1 MKDALEDAKTLIRTV
16 ARAFY
21 TDTYIVVL
29 DLLLRES
36 MVLFEQIGPR
46 LRLPMKQ
53 VEEVIRDLESQMMIK
68 SEAIK
73 NEETKDTFQY
83 YYIDY
88 QICVLAIFFRIRRM
102 KDILNNKIK
111 EQVRT
116 IQYHC
121 PTCRKE
127 YSQFVVPGL
136 LSRDMQFVCSSCCP
150 EDDYRDCDTRDYPD
164 CTFKLV
170 EVDTTQTES
179 SLTRTKNNLEAQL
192 NEVEGRPLGHL
203 GIMTLLNRLKS
214 KVLPRN
220 LPSENIKHGQFASKV
235 RDEDVQAKIAD
246 EMNNMASGRTG
257 GHSSINNRKKAATTQ
272 YIYDAQGKVIGMQ
285 AATASE
291 RLQLAEEA
299 QRKQAAS
306 DKSNGG
312 GGGGVYSGGISAADL
327 FQRQEITKTMM
338 ANRDTA
344 IPEFLGTSGVYGA
357 EESIQ
362 QATSLQRE
370 RQEAAQR
377 LAQQQ
382 ALTSSMPLSAMG
394 TGLMPEVERV
404 HVDTTTAVPTLDDDD
419 GHDDEPEAKR
429 RKLRADSTTMDTTVK
444 REEAPVA
451 ETEAVDLDDIAW
463 ED

>member
-1 MKDALEDAKTLIRTV
+1 MSAALSLASSDAMKDALEDAKTLIRTV

-88 QICVLAIFFRIRRM
+88 QISVLAIFFRIRRM
-102 KDILNNKIK
+102 KDILNSKIK

-150 EDDYRDCDTRDYPD
+150 EDDYRDCDTREYPD
-164 CTFKLV
+164 CAFKLV
-170 EVDTTQTES
+170 EVDTTHTET

-203 GIMTLLNRLKS
+203 GIMTLLHRLKS

-235 RDEDVQAKIAD
+235 KDEDVQAKIAD

-272 YIYDAQGKVIGMQ
+272 YIYDDHGKVIGMQ

-291 RLQLAEEA
+291 RHQMAEEL
-299 QRKQAAS
+299 QRKQAAA
-306 DKSNGG
+306 DKGSGGGLGG
-312 GGGGVYSGGISAADL
+312 GGGGGGGYSGGGLSAADL
-327 FQRQEITKTMM
+327 FQRQEITKTLM
-338 ANRDTA
+338 AHRDTA

-357 EESIQ
+357 DESIK

-382 ALTSSMPLSAMG
+382 ALTSAMPLSAMG

-404 HVDTTTAVPTLDDDD
+404 HVDTTSTAAAPTLDDDHHHHLD
-419 GHDDEPEAKR
+419 GREEDEPEAKR
-429 RKLRADSTTMDTTVK
+429 R
-444 REEAPVA
+444 
-451 ETEAVDLDDIAW
+451 
-463 ED
+463 